1 MANVKPWART
11 SPYVRCFLGAAILAL
26 AWTAG
31 AAGPPDASTADLE
44 RQLADARRRL
54 DEAARQM
61 ADLSSR
67 LAGAEMQQIRV
78 RAPHAVLG
86 VNLGAASPDGGVAI
100 ASVAPGGPAAEA
112 GLRPGDAITSV
123 NGRSPKSQQD
133 LIEQMRAL
141 PAESNVDVGFR
152 RNGQLQHVQVHSRAD
167 DGNFFYMRPEN
178 FAVWPGVAVEGLEQ
192 LGRQLRHIGPWSD
205 LEVATLSPKLGSY
218 FGTDHGVLVVQ
229 ASSSGS
235 LKLEDGDVITAIDGR
250 EPKDGPH
257 ALRILGS
264 YRPGE
269 SLHLRVVRQHRAID
283 IEAVAPPAAGG
294 FGPVSPLPPRPP
306 LAPTPPRAPQA
317 PTAAAAS

>member
-1 MANVKPWART
+1 MVNVKRWAST
-11 SPYVRCFLGAAILAL
+11 SRHARWWLGATILAL
-26 AWTAG
+26 AWTAV

-86 VNLGAASPDGGVAI
+86 VNLGAAAPDGGVAI

-112 GLRPGDAITSV
+112 GLRAGDAITSV
-123 NGRSPKSQQD
+123 NGRAPKSQQD

-141 PAESNVDVGFR
+141 PAESTVDVGYR

-167 DGNFFYMRPEN
+167 EGNLFYMRPDD
-178 FAVWPGVAVEGLEQ
+178 FAVWPGVAVEGLDQ
-192 LGRQLRHIGPWSD
+192 LGRQLRRIGPWSD
-205 LEVATLSPKLGSY
+205 LELATLSPKLGSY

-229 ASSSGS
+229 SPKAAP

-269 SLHLRVVRQHRAID
+269 SLHLRVMRQHHPID
-283 IEAVAPPAAGG
+283 IEAVVPPGTSG

-306 LAPTPPRAPQA
+306 LAPVPPMPPASPSS
-317 PTAAAAS
+317 AAFT